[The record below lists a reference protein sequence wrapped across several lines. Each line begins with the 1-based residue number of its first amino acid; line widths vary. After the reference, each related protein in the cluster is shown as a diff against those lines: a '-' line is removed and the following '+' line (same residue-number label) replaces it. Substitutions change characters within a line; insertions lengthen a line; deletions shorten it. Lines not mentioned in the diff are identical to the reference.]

1 MKAKYRKTGEIV
13 DIICSS
19 DCSPTQRS
27 PIDWVSYVDSHG
39 VEHVENLHYDFDFEQ
54 IEAEN
59 AHYQDV
65 RERAAIAALQ
75 GILANTKL
83 VDDLNSPGWNAAR
96 AVQHAD
102 ELIKHLKME

>member
-13 DIICSS
+13 DII
-19 DCSPTQRS
+19 D
-27 PIDWVSYVDSHG
+27 
-39 VEHVENLHYDFDFEQ
+39 
-54 IEAEN
+54 AEN
-59 AHYQDV
+59 AHYQDI

-83 VDDLNSPGWNAAR
+83 VDNLDNPGWNAAR

-102 ELIKHLKME
+102 ELIKYLKME

>member
-1 MKAKYRKTGEIV
+1 MKAKFRKTGEIV
-13 DIICSS
+13 DII
-19 DCSPTQRS
+19 DT
-27 PIDWVSYVDSHG
+27 
-39 VEHVENLHYDFDFEQ
+39 
-54 IEAEN
+54 EN

-83 VDDLNSPGWNAAR
+83 VDNFDNPGWNAAR

-102 ELIKHLKME
+102 ELIKYLKME

>member
-13 DIICSS
+13 DIICYGE
-19 DCSPTQRS
+19 CSPTKRS
-27 PIDWVSYVDSHG
+27 PLDWVSYVDSHG
-39 VEHVENLHYDFDFEQ
+39 VEHVENLHYYFDFEN

-59 AHYQDV
+59 AHYQDI

-83 VDDLNSPGWNAAR
+83 VDDFNNPGWNAAR

-102 ELIKHLKME
+102 ELIKYLKME